1 MERDRGRGYG
11 ACMTN
16 IAETLADAVKSF
28 GVNAVYGQAQEI
40 EGTTVVPVAIV
51 GYGFGGGS
59 DAGEDGGSG
68 GGGGGYTLPIGAYV
82 GDSLGV
88 RFQPNP
94 VALLAVGI
102 PFVWVA
108 GRALSLVIKALK
120 K

>member
-1 MERDRGRGYG
+1 
-11 ACMTN
+11 MTN
-16 IAETLADAVKSF
+16 LAVQIAETVKSF
-28 GVNAVYGQAQEI
+28 GVKAVYGEPQDI
-40 EGTTVVPVAIV
+40 EGTTFVPVALV
-51 GYGFGGGS
+51 GYGFGGG
-59 DAGEDGGSG
+59 DGEDPDGNHGGG

-94 VALLAVGI
+94 IALLAVGV

-108 GRALSLVIKALK
+108 GKALARVIKALK